1 MKYLILLFN
10 LILIFACQNEKNIA
24 SEKQVVAAHDY
35 DQKLTDLDITLP
47 AVTKPAANFVNI
59 RQAGN
64 ILYFG
69 R

>member
-47 AVTKPAANFVNI
+47 AANFVNI